1 MKLIETSFVN
11 SKALLEWLC
20 KYLERQRM
28 RQDVNQFCMEY
39 ASALLANLSSTK
51 PALEHVQKNLKV
63 AKDIL
68 NIGLNMLK
76 EKVSSVV
83 IYHLLL
89 TFSQLSTVKEK
100 LAGPFEETKF
110 SDKMADF
117 HEFYAQVNPN
127 GKDEFH
133 NYNRLKRN

>member
-1 MKLIETSFVN
+1 
-11 SKALLEWLC
+11 
-20 KYLERQRM
+20 
-28 RQDVNQFCMEY
+28 
-39 ASALLANLSSTK
+39 
-51 PALEHVQKNLKV
+51 
-63 AKDIL
+63 
-68 NIGLNMLK
+68 MLK

-133 NYNRLKRN
+133 NYNRLKRNWEAGYFEPLHDFASATTSKGWT